1 MSRNSDDNF
10 SPAFGTFRDLMDQ
23 WDYHCALQEQEDRLN
38 DIIDKHEIILFFNK
52 DKDLFGAPEDSRVIF
67 AKLKTDDDD
76 EPMMPNFRQEAQ
88 FPAINLLKCMS
99 GENDDNSVQSVFSL
113 KDLPK
118 IKVCDRESAIEQ
130 MMKFASKKMKKK

>member
-1 MSRNSDDNF
+1 MRKYMSDNF
-10 SPAFGTFRDLMDQ
+10 SPAFSSFRGLMDR
-23 WDYHCALQEQEDRLN
+23 WDYHCAFQEQEDKLN

-88 FPAINLLKCMS
+88 FPAINLFKCMS
-99 GENDDNSVQSVFSL
+99 GDDENAVQSVFSL

-130 MMKFASKKMKKK
+130 MLKFTSKKMNKK